1 MMTRTYDKELINSIV
16 MPLFNDVV
24 EDNTSES
31 CFELDV
37 NADCW
42 IACGGK
48 ALFHIKPFNRTT
60 LDLHCYIPKEH
71 RNQSKK
77 YGLMALDWI
86 KGNAPPMYKKVI
98 TQSPSIYRHIKIYVK
113 SLGFVDE
120 GCYKGAFLK
129 NNRLYDLNL
138 FGLNRCDI

>member
-1 MMTRTYDKELINSIV
+1 MMERTYDKELITSIV
-16 MPLFNDVV
+16 MPLFDDVV

-42 IACGGK
+42 LSCDDK

-86 KGNAPPMYKKVI
+86 KDNAPQMYKKVI

-113 SLGFVDE
+113 SLGFKDE

-138 FGLNRCDI
+138 FGINRCDI